1 MQGTVDGFNYGLVTP
16 VAAYLVACLGGAL
29 GLRCTTRSLRSDGRS
44 GKPGWLAL
52 GAASIG
58 CGIWTMHFIA
68 MLGFTVEETSI
79 RYDLPLTLLSLAV
92 AVVVVG
98 IGVFI
103 VGYRGVATP
112 TLLTAGTIT
121 GLGVAGMHYIGM
133 ASMRMGGAFAY
144 EPVLVVLSVVI
155 AVVAATAALWAA
167 VSIRGFLPS
176 VGASL
181 VMGIAVTGMHYTGM
195 SAMSVHLHGSGG
207 GSGSGSGTQMMSVVL
222 PMLLGPL
229 VFLLIAT
236 AVVMFDPLLISGDAD
251 RPARSAN
258 PQARPAAPSASQAGH
273 RPGAAGTAVGREP
286 MPNHPALSAYTVD
299 SRPLSTD
306 QWAQGAGGSTDQWAQ
321 GAGGSAD
328 PWAQGTGGNVPPA
341 APGDP
346 GRGQDRPNSW

>member
-29 GLRCTTRSLRSDGRS
+29 GLRCTTRSLRTDGHS
-44 GKPGWLAL
+44 WKPGWLAL

-103 VGYRGVATP
+103 VGYRGVGTP
-112 TLLTAGTIT
+112 TLLTAGTVT

-155 AVVAATAALWAA
+155 AVAAATAALWAA
-167 VSIRGFLPS
+167 VSVRGFLPS

-181 VMGIAVTGMHYTGM
+181 VMGVAVTGMHYTGM
-195 SAMSVHLHGSGG
+195 SAMSVHLHGTGG
-207 GSGSGSGTQMMSVVL
+207 GSGGGTQMMSVVL
-222 PMLLGPL
+222 SMLLGPL

-236 AVVMFDPLLISGDAD
+236 AVVMFDPLLISGDD
-251 RPARSAN
+251 GRPARPAN
-258 PQARPAAPSASQAGH
+258 PPASH
-273 RPGAAGTAVGREP
+273 RAGAAGTAAGPVP
-286 MPNHPALSAYTVD
+286 TPNRPVPPAHTGD
-299 SRPLSTD
+299 SHSLY
-306 QWAQGAGGSTDQWAQ
+306 
-321 GAGGSAD
+321 AD
-328 PWAQGTGGNVPPA
+328 PWAQGTGGNVSPHT
-341 APGDP
+341 PGDP
-346 GRGQDRPNSW
+346 GRGQDRPAAW